1 MVHKIRKTKGVKP
14 PKPTTDR
21 TETDLAIRHGIVIY
35 KMHGDINSE
44 IAKLYE
50 KDKLVVVRTI

>member
-1 MVHKIRKTKGVKP
+1 MVHKIRKTKGIKP
-14 PKPTTDR
+14 PKLTTDR
-21 TETDLAIRHGIVIY
+21 TETDPTIRHGIVIC
-35 KMHGDINSE
+35 KMHGDTNSE